1 MIKCVYRII
10 GEIFR
15 ILVEEK
21 LNYRVEK
28 VKQDEDK
35 QEKQTNLT
43 HCHEDEDR

>member
-1 MIKCVYRII
+1 MIKYVCRII

-35 QEKQTNLT
+35 QENKTNLI
-43 HCHEDEDR
+43 HCHEDEER

>member
-1 MIKCVYRII
+1 MINCVCRII

-28 VKQDEDK
+28 VKQEEEK
-35 QEKQTNLT
+35 QAKQTNLT
-43 HCHEDEDR
+43 HCHEDENR